1 MEYSQ
6 TRNSPSPVQQNELQL
21 SRATKA
27 SAVFSVSNTQNC
39 TKARPDI
46 SIINPHSR
54 ATIYSQINPSKD
66 SDEGNDDDDEK
77 WKKRMDGHDTIILEQ
92 LITTTEEDS
101 ENPKSKAREADYRH
115 PYSLQEFQIEP
126 ILLPT
131 HLAELKSALELE
143 DLQWIMFRNRVDKFN
158 QTFWE
163 THSTRF
169 EELEEEAQSQKD
181 VTLNQSSDSS
191 SSPIQQQKEQIDS
204 KLDRF
209 YSDWLIDHKLN
220 FMKYNRE
227 WWALLPA
234 LIKGGWLAQ
243 LRNLKWKF
251 ACWRY
256 SILSSKLVN
265 YQ

>member
-92 LITTTEEDS
+92 LITTTEEVGN
-101 ENPKSKAREADYRH
+101 EK
-115 PYSLQEFQIEP
+115 FQIEP

-143 DLQWIMFRNRVDKFN
+143 DLQWIIGR
-158 QTFWE
+158 
-163 THSTRF
+163 STV
-169 EELEEEAQSQKD
+169 SKD

>member
-1 MEYSQ
+1 MIRLYSSSSSLRPKRWETKVNNSMEAVEEDQVGTPCPRSNLRPIRYSP
-6 TRNSPSPVQQNELQL
+6 RLW
-21 SRATKA
+21 SRSST
-27 SAVFSVSNTQNC
+27 SSNQ
-39 TKARPDI
+39 
-46 SIINPHSR
+46 
-54 ATIYSQINPSKD
+54 
-66 SDEGNDDDDEK
+66 
-77 WKKRMDGHDTIILEQ
+77 
-92 LITTTEEDS
+92 DS

>member
-1 MEYSQ
+1 MMMMMRSGRSEWTDMIRLYSSSSSLRPKRWETKVNNSMEAVEEDQVGTPCPRSNLRPIRYSP
-6 TRNSPSPVQQNELQL
+6 RLW
-21 SRATKA
+21 SRSST
-27 SAVFSVSNTQNC
+27 SSNQ
-39 TKARPDI
+39 
-46 SIINPHSR
+46 
-54 ATIYSQINPSKD
+54 
-66 SDEGNDDDDEK
+66 
-77 WKKRMDGHDTIILEQ
+77 
-92 LITTTEEDS
+92 DS

>member
-1 MEYSQ
+1 MIRLYSSSSSLRPKRWETKVNNSMEAVEEDQVGTPCPRSNLRPIRYSP
-6 TRNSPSPVQQNELQL
+6 RFW
-21 SRATKA
+21 SRSST
-27 SAVFSVSNTQNC
+27 SSN
-39 TKARPDI
+39 
-46 SIINPHSR
+46 
-54 ATIYSQINPSKD
+54 
-66 SDEGNDDDDEK
+66 
-77 WKKRMDGHDTIILEQ
+77 L
-92 LITTTEEDS
+92 DS

-126 ILLPT
+126 TLLPT

-191 SSPIQQQKEQIDS
+191 SLIQQQKEQIDS
-204 KLDRF
+204 KLVRF
-209 YSDWLIDHKLN
+209 YSDWLIDHKLD

-243 LRNLKWKF
+243 LRNLRWKF

-265 YQ
+265 HQ

>member
-1 MEYSQ
+1 MEAVEEDQVGTPCPRSNLRPIRYSP
-6 TRNSPSPVQQNELQL
+6 RFW
-21 SRATKA
+21 SRSST
-27 SAVFSVSNTQNC
+27 SSN
-39 TKARPDI
+39 
-46 SIINPHSR
+46 
-54 ATIYSQINPSKD
+54 
-66 SDEGNDDDDEK
+66 
-77 WKKRMDGHDTIILEQ
+77 L
-92 LITTTEEDS
+92 DS
-101 ENPKSKAREADYRH
+101 ENRK
-115 PYSLQEFQIEP
+115 
-126 ILLPT
+126 
-131 HLAELKSALELE
+131 
-143 DLQWIMFRNRVDKFN
+143 WIMFRNRVDKFN

-191 SSPIQQQKEQIDS
+191 SLIQQQKEQIDS
-204 KLDRF
+204 KLVRF

-243 LRNLKWKF
+243 LRNLRWKF

-265 YQ
+265 HQ